1 MKSATSRYVRSRY
14 PPGKDAFVAVSPATS
29 AAYGVGP
36 LKSASLIATNS
47 ATENSDS
54 STPRT
59 ARVRCRAR
67 QIERA
72 ANAPITRPAGT
83 NFVPSH
89 GSEPSSRK
97 HSAASGRDTRVSRRT
112 ARSAAPTRAV
122 AAESSGYT
130 AVP

>member
-1 MKSATSRYVRSRY
+1 M
-14 PPGKDAFVAVSPATS
+14 
-29 AAYGVGP
+29 
-36 LKSASLIATNS
+36 IATNS
-47 ATENSDS
+47 ATEKSDS
-54 STPRT
+54 SMAST

-72 ANAPITRPAGT
+72 ANAPITSPAGT

-89 GSEPSSRK
+89 GSAPSRRK

-112 ARSAAPTRAV
+112 ASSAAPARVV